1 MPTSMTTVLDAPG
14 RTRRR
19 LVQAAAA
26 ATVVPQ
32 AAWAAAVASRGA
44 PGPGRRLELP
54 PAGAV
59 RVSGQVV
66 DAAGL
71 ALAGQRVVLID
82 DQGRIAHADRCDA
95 DGRFLLAAAGVPGR
109 LRVDLDGA
117 RGTHVAGATALT
129 DGDGTLRC
137 AVRLQPAFG

>member
-1 MPTSMTTVLDAPG
+1 MKTMLDAHG
-14 RTRRR
+14 ETRRR

-26 ATVVPQ
+26 AAVLPQ
-32 AAWAAAVASRGA
+32 AALARGHRLEWPPAAA
-44 PGPGRRLELP
+44 L
-54 PAGAV
+54 

-71 ALAGQRVVLID
+71 PLAGQRVVLID
-82 DQGRIAHADRCDA
+82 DQRRVVHADRCDA

-109 LRVDLDGA
+109 LRVEVDGA
-117 RGTHVAGATALT
+117 RGAQVAAATTLT